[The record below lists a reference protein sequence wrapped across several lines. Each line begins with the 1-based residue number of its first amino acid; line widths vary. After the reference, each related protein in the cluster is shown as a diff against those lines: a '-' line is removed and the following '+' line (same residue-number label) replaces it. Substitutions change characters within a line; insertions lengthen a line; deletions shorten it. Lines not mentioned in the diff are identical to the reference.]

1 MNVEYNL
8 PWFPAWGIRFD
19 SPIENLQKII
29 TRFNKIRPNNRWSL
43 VCYDAIA
50 SDFHLWSTW
59 ISVVTREKND
69 TMIANSVDVEFLRLL
84 SGNHQI
90 SKAFEISGLKKGD
103 GNAWIVSIPKLSEQA
118 STELGYISRNSYLD
132 LDDISTELIHR
143 LGARLLPKRPLPS
156 TSAIGKIGIGM
167 NNQNLSSKQMEELL
181 IGAMV
186 LTDL

>member
-1 MNVEYNL
+1 
-8 PWFPAWGIRFD
+8 
-19 SPIENLQKII
+19 
-29 TRFNKIRPNNRWSL
+29 
-43 VCYDAIA
+43 
-50 SDFHLWSTW
+50 
-59 ISVVTREKND
+59 
-69 TMIANSVDVEFLRLL
+69 MIANSVDVEFLRLL

-118 STELGYISRNSYLD
+118 STELGHISRNSYLD

-156 TSAIGKIGIGM
+156 TSALGKIGIGM

>member
-1 MNVEYNL
+1 MDVGYNL
-8 PWFPAWGIRFD
+8 PWFPAWGIKFE

-29 TRFNKIRPNNRWSL
+29 SRFNKIRPNNRWSL

-59 ISVVTREKND
+59 ISVVTREVNG
-69 TMIANSVDVEFLRLL
+69 TMIAKSVDVEFLRVL

-90 SKAFEISGLKKGD
+90 SKAFEISGLTKGD
-103 GNAWIVSIPKLSEQA
+103 RNAWIVSIPKLSEQVN
-118 STELGYISRNSYLD
+118 TKFGHISRNSYLD
-132 LDDISTELIHR
+132 LDEISTELIHR
-143 LGARLLPKRPLPS
+143 LGASLLPKRPLPS
-156 TSAIGKIGIGM
+156 TSGLERIVIGM
-167 NNQNLSSKQMEELL
+167 NNLNFSSEQKEELL